1 MRERWPIPP
10 ALRTSLVNELGKIV
24 QDSHAGNRDVI
35 SAAKAL
41 LSASKINLQSVSVTI
56 KARNEEELEVRMTEI
71 EREIEVRKS
80 NRPGY

>member
-1 MRERWPIPP
+1 M
-10 ALRTSLVNELGKIV
+10 ATTSVNELGKIV
-24 QDSHAGNRDVI
+24 QDSRAGNRDVI